1 MCEGTFRGFPVAVKT
16 LNACKSTL
24 SRKEKSAFERE
35 ISLLSR
41 LSHANIVAFYGAC
54 TDDKDNQLCVVME
67 LMTKSLFQV
76 LHENDGGNKKR
87 TTDST
92 EFLRV
97 ASDVAAGCGGI
108 YTN

>member
-1 MCEGTFRGFPVAVKT
+1 MR
-16 LNACKSTL
+16 LNAKY
-24 SRKEKSAFERE
+24 RF
-35 ISLLSR
+35 SR

-76 LHENDGGNKKR
+76 LHENDGGNKKSR
-87 TTDST
+87 RLTRL
-92 EFLRV
+92 EFLS
-97 ASDVAAGCGGI
+97 AAPDVADAHI